1 MKTTRAEIKMKWK
14 HERRAMR
21 RRGGTD
27 LSRGRRTEK
36 WGENERWWGGGGVAD
51 TKRVE
56 RWGCF
61 VQNHESISNLEIRL
75 GGEMGDK
82 SEDMWEWKQGWKI
95 RGGGGAVCVRWESVT
110 KRRGGSHLS
119 LLCWFTV
126 SLEGQE
132 RARSLSGSPP
142 HHPPGLIQP
151 SAWVELQSQ
160 IYRLKASM
168 SFSFMRKVLVSLSSP
183 DCLTQHISSL
193 SAIRH
198 FPFIQHP
205 DRC

>member
-1 MKTTRAEIKMKWK
+1 MRGEPCGGEGAQIWAEGGGRKNEERMK
-14 HERRAMR
+14 
-21 RRGGTD
+21 D
-27 LSRGRRTEK
+27 
-36 WGENERWWGGGGVAD
+36 GGGGGGLLIQKGWRGGGASCK
-51 TKRVE
+51 TTSQLAIWKYA
-56 RWGCF
+56 W
-61 VQNHESISNLEIRL
+61 